1 VQRLALTPGNAL
13 CDIPGGGG
21 YLADYIHDCQVCFH
35 FLETSHEF
43 ATQCP
48 RSSHHRVIECALEGT
63 LPLADNSMDRVLSL
77 AALHHVNDK
86 PGIYREFKRILRPGG
101 KLVIADVE
109 RGSDTAHFLNEF
121 VDRYNSMGHCGVF
134 LDADDLLDISRS
146 GLEVTAVER
155 PPISWSFASQADL
168 ADFCRQLFGLDL
180 ASTTDILAG
189 VTHYLKL
196 SDTGAGCTLQWQLTY
211 VTAQA

>member
-1 VQRLALTPGNAL
+1 MFDTYSDIFQKRADRYHAAMAAFPMARRQEFQHAAQRLALTPGSAV
-13 CDIPGGGG
+13 CDIPAGGG
-21 YLADYIHDCQVCFH
+21 YLADFIDGCQVCFH

-43 ATQCP
+43 AVQCP
-48 RSSHHRVIECALEGT
+48 RSSRHRVIECALAGT

-77 AALHHVNDK
+77 AALHHVNNK
-86 PGIYREFKRILRPGG
+86 PGIYREFKRILRRGG
-101 KLVIADVE
+101 KLVIAD
-109 RGSDTAHFLNEF
+109 
-121 VDRYNSMGHCGVF
+121 
-134 LDADDLLDISRS
+134 
-146 GLEVTAVER
+146 VER

-168 ADFCRQLFGLDL
+168 SDFCRQLFGLDL
-180 ASTTDILAG
+180 ASTADILAG